1 VARRKLLREIER
13 QQGERKDLTSFDN
26 QMKFSPYR
34 QALREAGLSESTAR
48 RWQVMSLVPEPQL
61 EEYFTRQRE
70 KKTCR

>member
-13 QQGERKDLTSFDN
+13 LPVGRPEK
-26 QMKFSPYR
+26 YR
-34 QALREAGLSESTAR
+34 QPDDIFDGYLAALREAGLSESTAR